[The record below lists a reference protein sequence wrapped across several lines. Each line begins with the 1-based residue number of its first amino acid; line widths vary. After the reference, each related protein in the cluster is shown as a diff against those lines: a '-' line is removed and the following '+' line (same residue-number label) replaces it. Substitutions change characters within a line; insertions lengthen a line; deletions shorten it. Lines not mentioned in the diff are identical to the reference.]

1 MYFKIGGVVGAIA
14 ILLSSGSAIAEGVGT
29 AMAAPTPSAIAQ
41 DPQRYITVGHD
52 KLGNSVALDTE
63 TIKGTTYKL
72 YGMYG
77 DGIFETTFDASCT
90 ESRLFL
96 NRIAIYGSGGELL
109 QEDKQKEEIAFVAN
123 SSPGKGMKIVCQKIG
138 ARGW

>member
-1 MYFKIGGVVGAIA
+1 MSFKIGGIVGAIA
-14 ILLSSGSAIAEGVGT
+14 ILLSSGVAFAESVGVAIAED
-29 AMAAPTPSAIAQ
+29 A
-41 DPQRYITVGHD
+41 QRYITVGHD
-52 KLGNSVALDTE
+52 KLGNSIALDTK

-77 DGIFETTFDASCT
+77 EGIFETTFNASCT

-96 NRIAIYGSGGELL
+96 NRIAIYGSQGELL
-109 QEDKQKEEIAFVAN
+109 QEDKETGEIPFVAD
-123 SSPGKGMKIVCQKIG
+123 SSPGKGMQFVCEKIG

>member
-1 MYFKIGGVVGAIA
+1 MKSVFLNCMSLKIGTIVGAIA
-14 ILLSSGSAIAEGVGT
+14 ILLTNGVAIAEDG
-29 AMAAPTPSAIAQ
+29 
-41 DPQRYITVGHD
+41 QRYFTVGHD
-52 KLGNSVALDTE
+52 KLGNDIALDTK

-96 NRIAIYGSGGELL
+96 NRIAIYSSGGELL
-109 QEDKQKEEIAFVAN
+109 QEDKEKGEIPFVAD
-123 SSPGKGMKIVCQKIG
+123 SSPGKGMKFVCEKIG

>member
-1 MYFKIGGVVGAIA
+1 MYFKIGGMVGAIA
-14 ILLSSGSAIAEGVGT
+14 ILLSSGSAIA
-29 AMAAPTPSAIAQ
+29 APTLSAIAQ
-41 DPQRYITVGHD
+41 DGQRYITVGHD
-52 KLGNSVALDTE
+52 KLGNSIALDTE

-96 NRIAIYGSGGELL
+96 NHIAIYGSEGQLL
-109 QEDKQKEEIAFVAN
+109 QEDKEKGEIPFVAN